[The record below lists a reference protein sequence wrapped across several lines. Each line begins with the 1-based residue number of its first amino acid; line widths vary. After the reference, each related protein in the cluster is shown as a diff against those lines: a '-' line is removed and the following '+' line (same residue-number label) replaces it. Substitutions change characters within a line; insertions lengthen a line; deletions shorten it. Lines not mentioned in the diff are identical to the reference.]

1 MTLDPPFTVYRDQL
15 TALSHGT
22 ALWNPDPSKKIYN
35 NASIGDVGYLH
46 EGTFIRMFNV
56 TLPWNHPSNGLL
68 GKPEPYAPLDCGP
81 FTNILEVPF
90 KTQQYYSRNVS
101 SETNDSDAQAKGPNK

>member
-1 MTLDPPFTVYRDQL
+1 MPVAPPFSVYQDQL
-15 TALSHGT
+15 IALYHGL
-22 ALWNPDPSKKIYN
+22 ALWNSDPLKKIYN
-35 NASIGDVGYLH
+35 SASIGDVGYLH

-68 GKPEPYAPLDCGP
+68 GKPEPYEPLDCGP

-90 KTQQYYSRNVS
+90 TTLCLSRD
-101 SETNDSDAQAKGPNK
+101 E